1 MELSKQNFLDI
12 DGKHDYMLE
21 VETLYNNVIERFD
34 TKNKEYFDAL
44 REFRDQYNKE
54 YDAIDAKANQIIY
67 GNPEGKTD
75 RKNRDRSN
83 LFVQVVQRSQK
94 YKNWR
99 NFFTAIGAAAV
110 IILIFQVTRLF
121 IDSNTVFVN
130 EAFDM
135 VCHIILV
142 TAAWSG
148 LLFDSAIFLK
158 SFKYMFLPHNNK
170 ADRKWLKKYF
180 HNIKD
185 MINARAYMGVLVQ
198 REENIEKYLDCAE
211 RAISR
216 DEDWQKL
223 VNAKSEVNEIYR
235 KTIDTKSDII
245 SKMKKDIEKVMD
257 DFMYDADINNALDH
271 VLESW
276 KNY

>member
-1 MELSKQNFLDI
+1 MELSKQNILDL

-21 VETLYNNVIERFD
+21 VETLYNNVIKDFD

-54 YDAIDAKANQIIY
+54 YDAINAKANLIIY
-67 GNPEGKTD
+67 GNPEGKID
-75 RKNRDRSN
+75 RKNGDKSD
-83 LFVQVVQRSQK
+83 LYIKVVQRSQK

-110 IILIFQVTRLF
+110 IILIFRVTRLF

-148 LLFDSAIFLK
+148 LLFDSVIYSK
-158 SFKYMFLPHNNK
+158 SLKYMFLPHNNK

-180 HNIKD
+180 RNIKD
-185 MINARAYMGVLVQ
+185 MINARAYMEVLIQ
-198 REENIEKYLDCAE
+198 REEYVEEFLELAD
-211 RAISR
+211 RAI
-216 DEDWQKL
+216 KGGL
-223 VNAKSEVNEIYR
+223 YV
-235 KTIDTKSDII
+235 
-245 SKMKKDIEKVMD
+245 
-257 DFMYDADINNALDH
+257 
-271 VLESW
+271 
-276 KNY
+276 

>member
-1 MELSKQNFLDI
+1 MELSKQNILDL

-21 VETLYNNVIERFD
+21 VETLYNNVIKDFD

-54 YDAIDAKANQIIY
+54 YDAINAKANLIIY
-67 GNPEGKTD
+67 GNPEGKID
-75 RKNRDRSN
+75 RKNRDKSD
-83 LFVQVVQRSQK
+83 LYIKVVQRSQK

-110 IILIFQVTRLF
+110 IILIFRVTRLF

-148 LLFDSAIFLK
+148 LLFDSVIYSK
-158 SFKYMFLPHNNK
+158 SLKYMFLPHNNK

-180 HNIKD
+180 RNIKD
-185 MINARAYMGVLVQ
+185 MINARAYMEVLVQ
-198 REENIEKYLDCAE
+198 REEYVEKYLDLAD
-211 RAISR
+211 RAI
-216 DEDWQKL
+216 KGGL
-223 VNAKSEVNEIYR
+223 CV
-235 KTIDTKSDII
+235 
-245 SKMKKDIEKVMD
+245 
-257 DFMYDADINNALDH
+257 
-271 VLESW
+271 
-276 KNY
+276 